1 MNKELY
7 DTVAGILTAQF
18 HVDPT
23 VVRPDATLETLGLD
37 SLTLMEFVFAVE
49 DRYNLRIPE
58 DKLDPRQAGFTLERV
73 VQVLDGELLATS
85 SPAAAAS
92 ASSAS

>member
-18 HVDPT
+18 RVDPA
-23 VVRPDATLETLGLD
+23 VVRPDATFESLGLD
-37 SLTLMEFVFAVE
+37 SLTLMELVFAVE

-58 DKLDPRQAGFTLERV
+58 GKLDPRQGGFTLERV
-73 VQVLDGELLATS
+73 VQVLDSELLAN
-85 SPAAAAS
+85 
-92 ASSAS
+92 SSAADVAGVSGIS

>member
-1 MNKELY
+1 
-7 DTVAGILTAQF
+7 
-18 HVDPT
+18 
-23 VVRPDATLETLGLD
+23 
-37 SLTLMEFVFAVE
+37 VFAVE